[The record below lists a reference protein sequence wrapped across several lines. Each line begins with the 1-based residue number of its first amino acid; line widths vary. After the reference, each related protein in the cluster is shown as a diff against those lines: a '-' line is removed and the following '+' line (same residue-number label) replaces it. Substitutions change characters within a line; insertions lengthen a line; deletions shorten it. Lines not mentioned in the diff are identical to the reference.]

1 MTDTVAEAL
10 VARFEAAGVDVA
22 FGFPCEQFEPYY
34 GALAGSDIRHVHA
47 RSEASAALMADGY
60 ARVSRSIGIT
70 DGVGGPGATY
80 TAAGLIEA
88 AGAQSPVL
96 ALTGDNDRA
105 FRGDEAIQDADNLG
119 ILAPH
124 VDDQVDPDTPNAAAA
139 AVGRAL
145 STTVTGVPGPTHINL
160 TEDLLTE
167 PVDDM
172 VGDGDRGVDVTVPQ
186 QRPSPDAEA
195 LEALVAAIRAA
206 DRPIVLAGE
215 GVHRADAADRLTA
228 FARETAIPVATSMN
242 AKGAVPEDEPIAVGV
257 AGRWGY
263 CEVANDAVSA
273 ADLVI
278 GIGCRFGELTT
289 VGWTLIDPSATI
301 AHVDLDP
308 HWLGRTVDV
317 DVPVLGD
324 IGATIDALRRELDG
338 QAGGTEPS
346 MDSLAAAKA
355 DWRDSFANRLE
366 ADGTPIDPARLTA
379 EISAAMPDGGLLVA
393 ATSFPGFMTAAF
405 HEIRQPGIG
414 YLQPR
419 GSDGI
424 NAAFPMA
431 LGAQLAAPDRTVVC
445 ATGDGGFGY
454 HLADIETAVRE
465 DLPLTTVVFDNQ
477 SLGSSKLSQ
486 LATVGTHLSTDFSPD
501 VDYAAVARGF
511 GCSGVLVEDPSEV
524 RPALED
530 AIASDD
536 PVVVSVRVDP
546 AAVPP
551 VIVD

>member
-1 MTDTVAEAL
+1 MTDTVAEAII
-10 VARFEAAGVDVA
+10 AEFEAHGIDMA

-34 GALAGSDIRHVHA
+34 GALARSDIRHVHA

-60 ARVSRSIGIT
+60 ARVSRSVGVT

-88 AGAQSPVL
+88 AGAQSPVV

-105 FRGDEAIQDADNLG
+105 FRGNEAIQDADNLG

-124 VDDQVDPDTPNAAAA
+124 ADSQADPDTPAAAPV
-139 AVGRAL
+139 AVRRAI
-145 STTVTGVPGPTHINL
+145 SEAVTGVPGPTHVNL

-167 PVDDM
+167 PVDEH
-172 VGDGDRGVDVTVPQ
+172 GATAAINASVPK
-186 QRPSPDAEA
+186 QRPVPDDESV
-195 LEALVAAIRAA
+195 EALVHAIRTA
-206 DRPIVLAGE
+206 DQPIVLAGE
-215 GVHRADAADRLTA
+215 GVHRADAAGELTA
-228 FARETAIPVATSMN
+228 FALETAIPVATSMN
-242 AKGAVPEDEPIAVGV
+242 AKGAVPEDEPVSVGV

-263 CEVANDAVSA
+263 CEVANEAVA
-273 ADLVI
+273 DADLVI
-278 GIGCRFGELTT
+278 GVGCRFGELTT
-289 VGWTLIDPSATI
+289 VGWTLFDPAATI
-301 AHVDLDP
+301 AQVDLDP

-317 DVPVLGD
+317 DISVLGD
-324 IGATIDALRRELDG
+324 IGATIDALGRRLHTDDTGNE
-338 QAGGTEPS
+338 ARVE
-346 MDSLAAAKA
+346 SLAAAKGE
-355 DWRDSFANRLE
+355 WRDDFANRLE

-379 EISAAMPDGGLLVA
+379 EMTAAMPDDGLLVA

-405 HEIRQPGIG
+405 HKVREPGIG

-465 DLPLTTVVFDNQ
+465 DLPITIVVFDNQ

-486 LATVGTHLSTDFSPD
+486 LANVGTHLSTDFAPE

-511 GCSGVLVEDPSEV
+511 ECSGVLVEEPAGI

-530 AIASDD
+530 AIDRD
-536 PVVVSVRVDP
+536 EPVVVSVRVDP